1 MAEVSVVIVCMN
13 RPDILFPCLDSIREH
28 TSVSHEVWVVAYLFS
43 PENLEKLKAAY
54 PYIHIVESTELRG
67 FSENNNLALRQIQS
81 PYCFILNDDTLMSE
95 PVIDRLWADLRSLP
109 VNAAAISPCIRFA
122 DGRIQTCGRT
132 RWTPLR
138 YARHYL
144 HLVDEGK
151 MGEGVCS
158 RIASASL
165 RPLPPSL
172 TAGPSRSGRDTLSPI
187 SSPEGDIFP
196 IGAGRGW
203 PEIREHTSSPVM
215 PGHDTVMPG
224 SDQVHGSDIVMPC
237 SDQVHGS
244 GNAMPGTD
252 PVHGSGNAMPGSDI
266 VMPCSDR
273 ASHVIPSATPV
284 IPSEASVSRTY
295 TLNGACF
302 LIKTEVFKKL
312 GWFDERYFF
321 TPEDIA
327 LGHALNDAGYTVWVN
342 PEVSITHLAG
352 GSVSAMEQAIK
363 PARVRGS
370 MIFYGEPL
378 WLKCFVWCFEALRA
392 MSYLVR
398 PRTPR
403 NAVMRQTARNVM
415 ASVFSNL
422 SPKELFIKF
431 RP

>member
-43 PENLEKLKAAY
+43 PENLEKIKAAY

-138 YARHYL
+138 YAKHYL
-144 HLVDEGK
+144 HLVDESKAEGITCTFDSG
-151 MGEGVCS
+151 MGYT
-158 RIASASL
+158 
-165 RPLPPSL
+165 RPSVP
-172 TAGPSRSGRDTLSPI
+172 RYDISP
-187 SSPEGDIFP
+187 
-196 IGAGRGW
+196 
-203 PEIREHTSSPVM
+203 SPVM
-215 PGHDTVMPG
+215 PG
-224 SDQVHGSDIVMPC
+224 SD
-237 SDQVHGS
+237 
-244 GNAMPGTD
+244 
-252 PVHGSGNAMPGSDI
+252 NAMPGSDI
-266 VMPCSDR
+266 VMPGSDR

-284 IPSEASVSRTY
+284 IPSEESVSQTY

>member
-1 MAEVSVVIVCMN
+1 MN

-67 FSENNNLALRQIQS
+67 FSENNNLTLRQIQS

-95 PVIDRLWADLRSLP
+95 PVIDRLLADLRSLP

-138 YARHYL
+138 YAKHYL

-151 MGEGVCS
+151 MGEGVS
-158 RIASASL
+158 
-165 RPLPPSL
+165 
-172 TAGPSRSGRDTLSPI
+172 
-187 SSPEGDIFP
+187 
-196 IGAGRGW
+196 
-203 PEIREHTSSPVM
+203 
-215 PGHDTVMPG
+215 
-224 SDQVHGSDIVMPC
+224 Q
-237 SDQVHGS
+237 
-244 GNAMPGTD
+244 
-252 PVHGSGNAMPGSDI
+252 
-266 VMPCSDR
+266 
-273 ASHVIPSATPV
+273 
-284 IPSEASVSRTY
+284 TY

-363 PARVRGS
+363 AARVRGS

-415 ASVFSNL
+415 TSVFSNL